1 MTPEELGMHHEGEA
15 SGGTALRRW
24 TIRQLADE
32 FGVTLRT
39 IRYYEEQGLLAPARE
54 GNRRI
59 YNQRDRTRLQLALR
73 GRRIG
78 LSVSEA
84 REIIDMYE
92 LSGERPQLETL
103 GARVKDLE
111 ADISG
116 RLADLRN
123 VLTELEHVGK
133 LVSEA
138 LAELDAAEAREAG
151 R

>member
-1 MTPEELGMHHEGEA
+1 MHEQVEGTGGPE
-15 SGGTALRRW
+15 RRW
-24 TIRQLADE
+24 SIRDLADE

-39 IRYYEEQGLLAPARE
+39 IRYYEEQGLLSPQRV

-59 YNQRDRTRLQLALR
+59 YDQRDRTRLQLALR

-92 LSGERPQLETL
+92 LSGERTQLETL
-103 GARVKDLE
+103 GARVRDLE

-138 LAELDAAEAREAG
+138 LAELDAAEAPEAA

>member
-1 MTPEELGMHHEGEA
+1 MQDEVEE
-15 SGGTALRRW
+15 TDPRKRRW
-24 TIRQLADE
+24 SIRDLADE

-39 IRYYEEQGLLAPARE
+39 IRYYEEQGLLAPERV
-54 GNRRI
+54 GNRRV
-59 YNQRDRTRLQLALR
+59 YDQRDRTRLQLALR

-111 ADISG
+111 ADISS

-138 LAELDAAEAREAG
+138 LAELDAAEAVR
-151 R
+151 